1 MLYDDMSVYFDDYKN
16 NYVASRE
23 RPTAENKVLLEK
35 SKTYINSVLTELTIE
50 DNRLKKQNKK
60 KGKEIAIID
69 SEIKKTKKKYNVL
82 EKEADAIKNSDLG
95 AVEQNINFKENYR
108 RIKLN
113 VYIKMAMIVLI
124 LIFLYINGD
133 IIQSISTF
141 ARPNNSLSSIP
152 HLHKIARGT
161 RKTPIRTLIEH
172 IACDLDYG
180 MPPNTLPGSGA
191 RRPGEKWESSWPG
204 WPQIV
209 AHPAWTKAWT
219 MSKTQDLL
227 HVEWFCMF
235 V

>member
-69 SEIKKTKKKYNVL
+69 SEIKKTKNKYKVG

-133 IIQSISTF
+133 IIQSIRDRF
-141 ARPNNSLSSIP
+141 
-152 HLHKIARGT
+152 
-161 RKTPIRTLIEH
+161 
-172 IACDLDYG
+172 
-180 MPPNTLPGSGA
+180 
-191 RRPGEKWESSWPG
+191 
-204 WPQIV
+204 
-209 AHPAWTKAWT
+209 
-219 MSKTQDLL
+219 SKKP
-227 HVEWFCMF
+227 
-235 V
+235 